1 MCNKNYDNGH
11 PDLNLLQKDK
21 EIAFGPFSS
30 RLTNTCHDQIKRFS
44 IITIEFIAFTIA
56 STYSLFIKFSY
67 NF

>member
-1 MCNKNYDNGH
+1 MFNKNYDNDN

-21 EIAFGPFSS
+21 EIAFGPRS
-30 RLTNTCHDQIKRFS
+30 RLTNNCHDQIERFS

-56 STYSLFIKFSY
+56 STYSLTIKFSY